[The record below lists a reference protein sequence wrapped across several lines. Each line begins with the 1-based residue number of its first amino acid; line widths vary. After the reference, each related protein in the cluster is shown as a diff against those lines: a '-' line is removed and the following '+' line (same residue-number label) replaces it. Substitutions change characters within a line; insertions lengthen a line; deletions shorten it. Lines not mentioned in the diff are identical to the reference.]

1 MVGILHLLVDLNDAG
16 GTKSDFNWLGKVPRF
31 DGCAK
36 FAAQW
41 GSCRVPISKHRSRS
55 VATPWPLVKDPSY
68 IALGNSGV
76 LTLLVVSQNVLR
88 SFTLDIYIYRKFDVN
103 RKL

>member
-16 GTKSDFNWLGKVPRF
+16 GTKPDFNWLGKVRRL

-36 FAAQW
+36 FAAQE
-41 GSCRVPISKHRSRS
+41 GSCGVPTSKHRSRS
-55 VATPWPLVKDPSY
+55 VATPWPLVKGPSY

-76 LTLLVVSQNVLR
+76 LALLAVSQNVLR
-88 SFTLDIYIYRKFDVN
+88 SFTIDIYIYRKFDVN
-103 RKL
+103 RNL